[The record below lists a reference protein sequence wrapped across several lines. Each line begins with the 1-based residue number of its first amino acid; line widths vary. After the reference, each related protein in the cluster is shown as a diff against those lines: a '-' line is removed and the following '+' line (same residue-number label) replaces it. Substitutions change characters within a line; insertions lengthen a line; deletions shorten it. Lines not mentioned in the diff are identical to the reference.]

1 MTVED
6 LEKGATAK
14 NPRIAARTSDHGP
27 VDADQS
33 PDGEKKQNMA
43 APAEYTS
50 FASSQRSVSMLGWGL
65 VLTLGAA
72 GWFLLLA
79 LIR

>member
-1 MTVED
+1 
-6 LEKGATAK
+6 
-14 NPRIAARTSDHGP
+14 
-27 VDADQS
+27 
-33 PDGEKKQNMA
+33 MA